1 MAHTLPADDR
11 WTGRALRWFES
22 RPRLTL
28 TLAVLAAL
36 VPFLGKAFN
45 VDDPLFLWAAR
56 QIQAHPTNPYGFEL
70 NWYGSQSP
78 MWEVTKNPP
87 LACYYLAMAAAI
99 LGWSE
104 MALHFAFL
112 LPAVAAILG
121 TYRLARR
128 LCQRPIFA
136 ACATLF
142 TPVYLVSGT
151 TVMCDTLLL
160 AFWVWAVVLWIE
172 GMDKGG
178 SRRLAGSALLIA
190 LAALTKYFGACLIP
204 LLLIYSL
211 VLRRRLGRWAGI
223 LLIPI
228 AFLAAYQWATHALYG
243 KGLLSDAGSYAAVV
257 RGDSAMS
264 ATVAGLTALAFTGG
278 CLAVATLLAFWLWR
292 PRVLAGFLVFGM
304 VAALVLFKGNAMS
317 GQFGNFAGTSRWWL
331 DVQLV
336 FWAVGGLSVLAL
348 AVAAAWRWRDAPSC
362 LLALWIFGTFLF
374 AGFVNWTVNAR
385 SILPMA
391 PAVGIL
397 LAQRLSRVASP
408 KRTLRRWA
416 VRISL
421 LTGAV
426 LALWVARADFLLANA
441 VRESARQ
448 SYSKFG
454 QREGTLWFEG
464 HWGFQY
470 YLEGFGSDA
479 KAVDLGHLQP
489 RWGDFLVIPVN
500 NTNLAS
506 PGSPLFYS
514 WKELSIDGPRWA
526 TTLSQDVG
534 AGFYASVW
542 GPLPFAFD
550 SVPPETVLVF
560 RLGQPPAESPVE

>member
-1 MAHTLPADDR
+1 LI
-11 WTGRALRWFES
+11 L
-22 RPRLTL
+22 L
-28 TLAVLAAL
+28 VLAAQ
-36 VPFLGKAFN
+36 VPFFTKAFN
-45 VDDPLFLWAAR
+45 IDDPLFLWAAR
-56 QIQAHPTNPYGFEL
+56 NIQAHPANPYGFDV
-70 NWYGSQSP
+70 NWYGFQSA
-78 MWEVTKNPP
+78 MWDVTKNPP

-99 LGWSE
+99 VGWSE
-104 MALHFAFL
+104 TALHLAML

-128 LCQRPIFA
+128 LCQRPFLA

-142 TPVYLVSGT
+142 TPVYLVSST

-172 GMDKGG
+172 GMDKGD

-190 LAALTKYFGACLIP
+190 LAALTKYFGVCLI
-204 LLLIYSL
+204 LLLFTYSL
-211 VLRRRLGRWAGI
+211 VFRRRLGRWVGI

-228 AFLAAYQWATHALYG
+228 VVLAAYQWATHSLYG
-243 KGLLSDAGSYAAVV
+243 KGLLSDAGAYAAVV
-257 RGDSAMS
+257 RGGSGIPGA
-264 ATVAGLTALAFTGG
+264 VAGLTALAFTGG
-278 CLAVATLLAFWLWR
+278 CLAVAILLAPWLWR
-292 PRVLAGFLVFGM
+292 PRVLAGFLLFGI
-304 VAALVLFKGNAMS
+304 VAAIAISRGNAMPQLV
-317 GQFGNFAGTSRWWL
+317 GGYAGTSPRWL
-331 DVQLV
+331 EVQVV
-336 FWAVGGLSVLAL
+336 FWAVGGVSVLAL
-348 AVAAAWRWRDAPSC
+348 AAGAAWRWRDAPSC
-362 LLALWIFGTFLF
+362 LLALWVFGTFLF

-397 LAQRLSRVASP
+397 LMRRLSQVASP
-408 KRTLRRWA
+408 DRTLRRWA
-416 VRISL
+416 VRMSL
-421 LTGAV
+421 LGGAV
-426 LALWVARADFLLANA
+426 LALCVAKADFSLANA

-448 SYSKFG
+448 SYAKFG

-470 YLEGFGSDA
+470 YLDGFGSNA
-479 KAVDLGHLQP
+479 KAVDIGHLQP
-489 RWGDFLVIPVN
+489 RLGDFLVIPVN

-506 PGSPLFYS
+506 PGSPQFYS
-514 WKELSIDGPRWA
+514 WKALSIDGPRWV
-526 TTLSQDVG
+526 TTFSREVG

-560 RLGQPPAESPVE
+560 RLGQPPTESEAE